1 MTTLQYITLFLGH
14 AALVFFAV
22 YFFFTLFRMERCLRD
37 IDRHTV
43 DTLMFTM
50 QNQIKNSVDM
60 LNDMQRRLRILVEE
74 EQYETAEQLR
84 AVIKS
89 QAKNLRLQIVRLQ
102 IEHMKKTF
110 GDKVDFELHLVGN
123 KNDNEN
129 D

>member
-1 MTTLQYITLFLGH
+1 MTTLHTILYLFGGISYIAVTI
-14 AALVFFAV
+14 FACEAW
-22 YFFFTLFRMERCLRD
+22 TRLRRMDRRLHD
-37 IDRHTV
+37 IDRQTSN
-43 DTLMFTM
+43 TLMLTM
-50 QNQIKNSVDM
+50 ENHLKNSVDI

-84 AVIKS
+84 AAIES
-89 QAKNLRLQIVRLQ
+89 QAKNLRLQ

-110 GDKVDFELHLVGN
+110 GDKVDFELHFVGE

>member
-1 MTTLQYITLFLGH
+1 MTTLQYITLFLSFLSY

-22 YFFFTLFRMERCLRD
+22 YSFFTLFRIERRLRD

-60 LNDMQRRLRILVEE
+60 LNDMHRRLRSLVEE

-84 AVIKS
+84 AVIES
-89 QAKNLRLQIVRLQ
+89 QTKNLRLQ

-110 GDKVDFELHLVGN
+110 GDKVDIKLHFASN

-129 D
+129 KND

>member
-1 MTTLQYITLFLGH
+1 MTTLHTILYLFGGISYIAVTI
-14 AALVFFAV
+14 FACEAW
-22 YFFFTLFRMERCLRD
+22 TRLRRMEQRLHD

-60 LNDMQRRLRILVEE
+60 LNDMQRRLRSLVEE

-84 AVIKS
+84 AVIES
-89 QAKNLRLQIVRLQ
+89 QAKNLRLQ

-110 GDKVDFELHLVGN
+110 GDKVDFELHFVGN

>member
-1 MTTLQYITLFLGH
+1 MTTLQYITLFLSFLSH
-14 AALVFFAV
+14 VALVFFAV
-22 YFFFTLFRMERCLRD
+22 YSFFTLFRMERRLRD

-60 LNDMQRRLRILVEE
+60 LNDMQRRLRSLVEE

-84 AVIKS
+84 AVIES
-89 QAKNLRLQIVRLQ
+89 QAKNLRLQ

-110 GDKVDFELHLVGN
+110 GDKVDFELHIVGEKNDNKN
-123 KNDNEN
+123 KND
-129 D
+129 

>member
-1 MTTLQYITLFLGH
+1 MTTLQYITMFLSFLSH

-22 YFFFTLFRMERCLRD
+22 YSFFTLFRMERRLRD

-60 LNDMQRRLRILVEE
+60 LNDMQRRLRSLVEE

-84 AVIKS
+84 AAIES
-89 QAKNLRLQIVRLQ
+89 QAKNLRLQI
-102 IEHMKKTF
+102 EHMKKIF
-110 GDKVDFELHLVGN
+110 GDKVDFELHFVGE